1 MKSQFWHQFKTRA
14 FKSGGYS
21 TLISLL
27 VIAVL
32 VAVNLIVGE
41 IPETYTKLDTTNTRL
56 YSLSE
61 QSQKIAKSIDKEVTI
76 YLIAETGKEN
86 SALIS
91 FLERYAALNSNVKI
105 TYKDPLLYPNFVKEY
120 TDDELSPNSLIIV
133 GDKRSKAIDYSSIF
147 ISTYDYYYNP
157 VWYFNGESEVTSA
170 LNYVT
175 SARIPKV
182 YVLGGHGERSFSE
195 QIKDYIAKENIE
207 LVDFSLISMDAVPDD
222 CDCLLILNPEQDLS
236 SGEVSR
242 IRQYLASGGRMAAT
256 IDYSGEEELPKPNL
270 DSLLADYG
278 VALAEGMVIEGNSN
292 YHIGIPYFLKPTLS
306 SHEITDPIADGN
318 YYVLMPFARG
328 ITLLDTRRSSINI
341 EKLLVTSG
349 KSYAQVISSDQT
361 SFEKKEGDIDGP
373 FALAVAITE
382 GEDDDQTRIVLF
394 SSDYFINIEF
404 LHYYELPYSG
414 NLDLFINSLS
424 WMVDKE
430 ESISIRAKDLTIE
443 PLFVSEGAST
453 RWTIVMCVLLPLACL
468 AIGGIVWYRRRTR

>member
-61 QSQKIAKSIDKEVTI
+61 QSKKIAKSIDKEVTI

-270 DSLLADYG
+270 TRCLPTTRG
-278 VALAEGMVIEGNSN
+278 PCRRMVIEG
-292 YHIGIPYFLKPTLS
+292 
-306 SHEITDPIADGN
+306 
-318 YYVLMPFARG
+318 
-328 ITLLDTRRSSINI
+328 
-341 EKLLVTSG
+341 
-349 KSYAQVISSDQT
+349 
-361 SFEKKEGDIDGP
+361 
-373 FALAVAITE
+373 
-382 GEDDDQTRIVLF
+382 TRIITSEYRF
-394 SSDYFINIEF
+394 SEANTFQPRDNR
-404 LHYYELPYSG
+404 P
-414 NLDLFINSLS
+414 
-424 WMVDKE
+424 
-430 ESISIRAKDLTIE
+430 
-443 PLFVSEGAST
+443 
-453 RWTIVMCVLLPLACL
+453 
-468 AIGGIVWYRRRTR
+468 YRRRQLLCAYALCAGHNPAGHQTIVDKHRKVAGNLRQVLCAGYLFGSDLV